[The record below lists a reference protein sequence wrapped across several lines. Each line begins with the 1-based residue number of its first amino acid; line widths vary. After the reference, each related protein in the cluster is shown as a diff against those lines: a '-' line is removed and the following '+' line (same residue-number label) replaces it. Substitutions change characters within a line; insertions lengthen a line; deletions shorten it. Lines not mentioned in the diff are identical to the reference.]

1 MPCYDKKLEAVRE
14 ENINEID
21 IVLSTR
27 EVEELVKDF
36 IAKKEYVITPTQ
48 LSTIVP
54 IIQDYS
60 NPTSNSY
67 LDFIIKESLQ

>member
-14 ENINEID
+14 ENISEID

-36 IAKKEYVITPTQ
+36 IAKKEYIINPTQ
-48 LSTIVP
+48 L
-54 IIQDYS
+54 
-60 NPTSNSY
+60 
-67 LDFIIKESLQ
+67 

>member
-14 ENINEID
+14 ENTNEID

-36 IAKKEYVITPTQ
+36 ILKKEA
-48 LSTIVP
+48 
-54 IIQDYS
+54 IQ
-60 NPTSNSY
+60 
-67 LDFIIKESLQ
+67 

>member
-36 IAKKEYVITPTQ
+36 ILK
-48 LSTIVP
+48 
-54 IIQDYS
+54 
-60 NPTSNSY
+60 N
-67 LDFIIKESLQ
+67 